1 MTATETETER
11 SSRSAAPHGT
21 PGALVIGGD
30 YQGLAIARS
39 LGRRGVRVAVLD
51 DEISIARS
59 SRYVQ
64 HSRRVPALRSS
75 TDTLDALHDA
85 AGRFG
90 LDGWV
95 LFPTREETVA
105 AVAQN
110 RDELAQIF
118 RVPTPSWESVQ
129 IAWDKRLTYQVAER
143 LGIAVPRCWFPRS
156 ESDLA
161 EIAWTGP
168 VIIKPAIKEHFFY
181 ATGAKAWRA
190 DDPAQLLQL
199 FRLATTIVPAD
210 EVIVQELVP
219 GDGER
224 QLAYCAFVKDGEPVG
239 AMTVVRRRQHPS
251 DFGRASTFVE
261 TVDLP
266 ELEAPSLSL
275 LREMGYY
282 GLVELEYKRDERDG
296 TVKLLDVNARTW
308 GYHGLGAAAG
318 VDFPTLLHRDQVGLR
333 VDPCRAR
340 PGVRWLRLATDV
352 PNAIRDIC
360 GNRLRA
366 ADYVRTLRG
375 IDVGAVWAA
384 DDPLPGLAE
393 LGILP
398 YLAMRRGL

>member
-1 MTATETETER
+1 MTATEIGRSVQSR
-11 SSRSAAPHGT
+11 SSSST

-30 YQGLAIARS
+30 YQGLGIARS
-39 LGRRGVRVAVLD
+39 LGRRGVRVAILD
-51 DEISIARS
+51 DEVSIARS

-64 HSRRVPALRSS
+64 HTARVPSLRGAKE
-75 TDTLDALHDA
+75 TIDALHDA
-85 AGRFG
+85 ALRFG
-90 LDGWV
+90 LEGWV

-110 RDELAQIF
+110 RDELARTF
-118 RVPTPSWESVQ
+118 RVPTPPWESVQ

-143 LGIAVPRCWFPRS
+143 LGIDVPRCWFPRN
-156 ESDLA
+156 ESDLS
-161 EIAWTGP
+161 EIACDRP

-190 DDPAQLLQL
+190 DNPVELLQKY
-199 FRLATTIVPAD
+199 RQARAIIPAE

-219 GDGER
+219 GDGNR

-266 ELEAPSLSL
+266 ELEAPSIRL

-282 GLVELEYKRDERDG
+282 GLVELEFKRDERDG
-296 TVKLLDVNARTW
+296 VVKLLDVNARTW
-308 GYHGLGAAAG
+308 GYHGLGPAAG
-318 VDFPTLLHRDQVGLR
+318 VDFPGMLHRDQIGLP
-333 VDPCRAR
+333 VHPCRAQA
-340 PGVRWLRLATDV
+340 GVRWARLATDV
-352 PNAIRDIC
+352 PNAVRDI
-360 GNRLRA
+360 GRRHVRARDYLRSL
-366 ADYVRTLRG
+366 RT
-375 IDVGAVWAA
+375 IDVGAVWAR
-384 DDPLPGLAE
+384 DDPLPAIAE